1 MAEPNARGRDGQKSA
16 AAGAVLRSTAGAVL
30 FGIMM
35 VTVVDVFGRYV
46 LKRPLPG
53 SSEITEILMAVLI
66 YAGLPVV
73 SQHNAHIRVDLF
85 GGFTPGWVVP
95 IRDTIIGLL
104 CTATMAVIAWRLWVY
119 ADQLR
124 GNGDVTEYLK
134 MPQAPICYVLSV
146 FAGVTAAIELYR
158 TFRPVPPSDVA
169 ASDTA

>member
-1 MAEPNARGRDGQKSA
+1 MDVPNAPGRGGRRTA
-16 AAGAVLRSTAGAVL
+16 AASASLRSMAGIVL

-73 SQHNAHIRVDLF
+73 SQHNAHIRVDMF
-85 GGFTPGWVVP
+85 GGITPRWMVP
-95 IRDTIIGLL
+95 IRDTLIGLL
-104 CTATMAVIAWRLWVY
+104 CTATMAVLAWRLWVY

-124 GNGDVTEYLK
+124 GNRDVTEYLK
-134 MPQAPICYVLSV
+134 IPQAPICYVLAV

-158 TFRPVPPSDVA
+158 VFRPVPPTDMT